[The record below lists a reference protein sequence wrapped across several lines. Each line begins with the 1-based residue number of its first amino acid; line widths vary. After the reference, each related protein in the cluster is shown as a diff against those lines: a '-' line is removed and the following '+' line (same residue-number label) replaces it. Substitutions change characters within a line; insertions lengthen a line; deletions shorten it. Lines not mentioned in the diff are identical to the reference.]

1 MSGLR
6 CILIERISG
15 KGITFFRGHLI
26 DIVDTLF
33 PEIAMATVMM
43 DLNEIVAKPKEIIY
57 QRKAEFVIESLKK
70 RNMNACYHRTAVAAV
85 VEICKLIPQQAT
97 VALGGSV
104 SVMQSG
110 LLVALRSMNIELL
123 DRYRTGISNDEVE
136 RILMRG
142 MSADVLVASC
152 NAITADGKLVNED
165 GRGNRV
171 AGLIFGP
178 KKVILVVGV
187 NKIVPSVEDGLTRI
201 KDIAAPLNC
210 IRLGYDTPC
219 THTGFCDDDNCHPP
233 ARACSQITIIES
245 NRVKDRLNVFL
256 VGEELGY

>member
-1 MSGLR
+1 
-6 CILIERISG
+6 
-15 KGITFFRGHLI
+15 
-26 DIVDTLF
+26 
-33 PEIAMATVMM
+33 MATVMM
-43 DLNEIVAKPKEIIY
+43 DMNEIVTKPKEIIY
-57 QRKAEFVIESLKK
+57 HRKAEFVVENLKR
-70 RNMNACYHRTAVAAV
+70 RNINAWYRRTAAEAI
-85 VEICKLIPQQAT
+85 VEICKMIPPQAT

-110 LLVALRSMNIELL
+110 LLVALRSLNIELL
-123 DRYRTGISNDEVE
+123 DRYRPGISSDEVE
-136 RILMRG
+136 RIMLRG
-142 MSADVLVASC
+142 MTADVLVTSC
-152 NAITADGKLVNED
+152 NAISADGKLVNED

-178 KKVILVVGV
+178 KTVILLVGI
-187 NKIVPSVEDGLTRI
+187 NKIVPSLADGLTRI
-201 KDIAAPLNC
+201 KDVAAPLNC

-245 NRVKDRLNVFL
+245 NRANDRLNVFL

>member
-1 MSGLR
+1 MS
-6 CILIERISG
+6 
-15 KGITFFRGHLI
+15 
-26 DIVDTLF
+26 
-33 PEIAMATVMM
+33 TVMM
-43 DLNEIVAKPKEIIY
+43 DLNDIVRKPKELIF

-70 RNMNACYHRTAVAAV
+70 RNMNGSYHRTVAEAIK
-85 VEICKLIPQQAT
+85 EICKLIPPKAS

-110 LLVALRSMNIELL
+110 LLDSLRSMNIDLL
-123 DRYRTGISNDEVE
+123 DRYKPGISAEEVE
-136 RILMRG
+136 QVMLRG
-142 MSADVLVASC
+142 MSADILVASC
-152 NAITADGKLVNED
+152 NAITADGKLLNED

-178 KKVILVVGV
+178 KKVILMVGV
-187 NKIVPSVEDGLTRI
+187 NKIVPSLQDGLTRI

-219 THTGFCDDDNCHPP
+219 TRTGFCDDDNCHAP
-233 ARACSQITIIES
+233 ARMCSQLTIIES
-245 NRVKDRLNVFL
+245 NRVKDRLNIFL

>member
-1 MSGLR
+1 LD
-6 CILIERISG
+6 ERISG
-15 KGITFFRGHLI
+15 KGVTFIREHLTE
-26 DIVDTLF
+26 IVDAPIL
-33 PEIAMATVMM
+33 EIVMATVMM
-43 DLNEIVAKPKEIIY
+43 DLNEIITKPKEAIY
-57 QRKAEFVIESLKK
+57 QRKAEFVIENLKK
-70 RNMNACYHRTAVAAV
+70 RNINAFYHRTAAESI
-85 VEICKLIPQQAT
+85 VEICKLIPQKAT

-110 LLVALRSMNIELL
+110 LLVALRSMSIELL
-123 DRYRTGISNDEVE
+123 DRYRLGISSEEVE
-136 RILMRG
+136 QIMLRG
-142 MSADVLVASC
+142 TTADVLVSSC

-178 KKVILVVGV
+178 KKVILMVGV
-187 NKIVPSVEDGLTRI
+187 NKIVPSLEAGLSRI
-201 KDIAAPLNC
+201 KDVAAPLNC

-219 THTGFCDDDNCHPP
+219 THTGFCDDENCHPP

>member
-1 MSGLR
+1 M
-6 CILIERISG
+6 
-15 KGITFFRGHLI
+15 
-26 DIVDTLF
+26 
-33 PEIAMATVMM
+33 PTVMM
-43 DLNEIVAKPKEIIY
+43 DLKEIVAKPKEIVY
-57 QRKAEFVIESLKK
+57 RKKAEFVIENLKK
-70 RNMNACYHRTAVAAV
+70 RNINACYCRTAAEAI
-85 VEICKLIPQQAT
+85 VEICKLIPQQST

-110 LLVALRSMNIELL
+110 LLAALRSMDIQLL
-123 DRYRTGISNDEVE
+123 DRYRPGISGDEVE
-136 RILMRG
+136 QIMIRG

-178 KKVILVVGV
+178 KKVLLMVGV
-187 NKIVPSVEDGLTRI
+187 NKIVPSLEAGLSRI
-201 KDIAAPLNC
+201 KDVAAPLNC

-219 THTGFCDDDNCHPP
+219 TYTGFCDDDNCHPP
-233 ARACSQITIIES
+233 ARACSQITVIES
-245 NRVKDRLNVFL
+245 NRVNDRLNVFL

>member
-1 MSGLR
+1 MS
-6 CILIERISG
+6 
-15 KGITFFRGHLI
+15 
-26 DIVDTLF
+26 
-33 PEIAMATVMM
+33 TVMM
-43 DLNEIVAKPKEIIY
+43 DMNEIVTKPKEIIY
-57 QRKAEFVIESLKK
+57 HRKAEFVVESLKK
-70 RNMNACYHRTAVAAV
+70 RNINAWYWRTAAEAV
-85 VEICKLIPQQAT
+85 VEICRLIPPKAT

-110 LLVALRSMNIELL
+110 LLVALRSMSIELL
-123 DRYRTGISNDEVE
+123 DRYRSGISSDEVE
-136 RILMRG
+136 RIMLRG
-142 MSADVLVASC
+142 MTADVLVTSC

-178 KKVILVVGV
+178 KKVILLVGI
-187 NKIVPSVEDGLTRI
+187 NKIVPTLADGLTRI
-201 KDIAAPLNC
+201 KDVAAPLNC
-210 IRLGYDTPC
+210 VRLGYDTPC
-219 THTGFCDDDNCHPP
+219 THTGFCDDDNCRPP

>member
-1 MSGLR
+1 MS
-6 CILIERISG
+6 
-15 KGITFFRGHLI
+15 
-26 DIVDTLF
+26 
-33 PEIAMATVMM
+33 TVMM
-43 DLNEIVAKPKEIIY
+43 DLNEIITKPKHTIY
-57 QRKAEFVIESLKK
+57 QKKAEFVVENLKK
-70 RNMNACYHRTAVAAV
+70 RNMNACYYRTAAEAIG
-85 VEICKLIPQQAT
+85 EICKLIPQKAT

-110 LLVALRSMNIELL
+110 LLTALRSMDIELL
-123 DRYRTGISNDEVE
+123 DRYRPGLSSDEVE
-136 RILMRG
+136 RIMLRG
-142 MSADVLVASC
+142 MTADVLVSSS

-178 KKVILVVGV
+178 KKVILMVGV
-187 NKIVPSVEDGLTRI
+187 NKIVPSLADGLSRI